1 MLTYSNILIQ
11 VISIIVIAH
20 ILRYA
25 KVFKW
30 KQSWVIAFG
39 VISIIYLI
47 FKTSN
52 TMNTQFT
59 TLEWFVISFI
69 NAIGWHM
76 CFYCKEKRRLVGIMI
91 MILTP
96 MIILGSMF

>member
-11 VISIIVIAH
+11 VISIIVIAY

-39 VISIIYLI
+39 VISITYLV

-52 TMNTQFT
+52 TMNIQFT
-59 TLEWFVISFI
+59 TLEWFAISFI
-69 NAIGWHM
+69 NTIGWHM
-76 CFYCKEKRRLVGIMI
+76 SFYCKEERRLSGII
-91 MILTP
+91 ITFLTP
-96 MIILGSMF
+96 AIVLGLMF

>member
-1 MLTYSNILIQ
+1 MLYSTILVQIM
-11 VISIIVIAH
+11 SIIAIAY
-20 ILRYA
+20 ILRYS
-25 KVFKW
+25 KIFSW
-30 KQSWVIAFG
+30 KRSWVVSFG
-39 VISIIYLI
+39 LISITFII

-52 TMNTQFT
+52 SMNTQFT

-76 CFYCKEKRRLVGIMI
+76 CFYCKEKIRLVGIMI

>member
-11 VISIIVIAH
+11 VMSIIVIAY

-39 VISIIYLI
+39 VISTTYLI
-47 FKTSN
+47 FNTSD
-52 TMNTQFT
+52 TMNMQFT
-59 TLEWFVISFI
+59 ILEWFIISFI
-69 NAIGWHM
+69 NTIGWHM
-76 CFYCKEKRRLVGIMI
+76 SFYCKEKRKLAGVVITF
-91 MILTP
+91 LTP
-96 MIILGSMF
+96 AIVLGSMF

>member
-11 VISIIVIAH
+11 VMSIIVIAY

-39 VISIIYLI
+39 VISITYLI

-76 CFYCKEKRRLVGIMI
+76 CFYCKEKRRLVGIVI

>member
-1 MLTYSNILIQ
+1 MLTYPMVINQ
-11 VISIIVIAH
+11 VITIIAIAV

-25 KVFKW
+25 KWFKS
-30 KQSWVIAFG
+30 KQSLVVSFG
-39 VISIIYLI
+39 LISITFTT

-52 TMNTQFT
+52 TTHTQFT

>member
-1 MLTYSNILIQ
+1 MLTYPMVINQ
-11 VISIIVIAH
+11 VITIIAIAF

-25 KVFKW
+25 KLFKW

-39 VISIIYLI
+39 VISTTYLI

-52 TMNTQFT
+52 TMNIQFT
-59 TLEWFVISFI
+59 TVEWFIISFI
-69 NAIGWHM
+69 NTIGWHTS
-76 CFYCKEKRRLVGIMI
+76 FYCKEKRRLVGIMI

>member
-11 VISIIVIAH
+11 VMSIIVIAY

-39 VISIIYLI
+39 VISITYLI

-69 NAIGWHM
+69 NTIGAPGIHLYIM
-76 CFYCKEKRRLVGIMI
+76 NRASIAKKKEG
-91 MILTP
+91 
-96 MIILGSMF
+96 

>member
-1 MLTYSNILIQ
+1 MLTYTMVINQ
-11 VISIIVIAH
+11 VITIIAIAF

-25 KVFKW
+25 KLFKW
-30 KQSWVIAFG
+30 KQSLVVSFG
-39 VISIIYLI
+39 LISITFIM

-52 TMNTQFT
+52 SMNTQFT

-96 MIILGSMF
+96 IIILGSMF

>member
-11 VISIIVIAH
+11 VMSIIVITY

-39 VISIIYLI
+39 VISTTYLI
-47 FKTSN
+47 FKTSD
-52 TMNTQFT
+52 TMNMQFT

-76 CFYCKEKRRLVGIMI
+76 CFYCKEKIRLVGIMI